1 MNDVLKTIIECMVI
15 WLLLSASIFIFTLRN
30 KIKFNRRILKKSA
43 RSLNDVNE
51 LIDGFIQH
59 EFDNYRI
66 MNLEHKNYEHI
77 NTELEQQIMN
87 DVIQIVMARISTS
100 ILQTM
105 SLYYAKDTIEDIIAE
120 NVYFQ
125 VTIYVYDINVTQ
137 YQTPQKIKNNMMGM

>member
-1 MNDVLKTIIECMVI
+1 
-15 WLLLSASIFIFTLRN
+15 
-30 KIKFNRRILKKSA
+30 
-43 RSLNDVNE
+43 
-51 LIDGFIQH
+51 
-59 EFDNYRI
+59 

-120 NVYFQ
+120 KVYFQ